1 MSKGFYFLTLVG
13 IYNLTETYNM
23 SSPLILINNLVCAS
37 QRVNIKFFFICQKNI
52 KNIKNILNFLGL
64 AIMLAR
70 PKRLGSGT

>member
-1 MSKGFYFLTLVG
+1 
-13 IYNLTETYNM
+13 M

>member
-37 QRVNIKFFFICQKNI
+37 QRVNIKFFFHMSK
-52 KNIKNILNFLGL
+52 KY
-64 AIMLAR
+64 
-70 PKRLGSGT
+70 